1 MLLFD
6 EFKHEFTFE
15 QRCIESNRVLTKYP
29 ERVPIICERSKTTT
43 PDCPLIDKKK
53 YLVPRDLTL
62 GQYLYVV
69 RKKLRLP
76 QEKALFLLINNQII
90 SSTKTIGEIYEKNKH
105 SDGFLYVY
113 YSYEN
118 VFG

>member
-1 MLLFD
+1 MLFN
-6 EFKHEFTFE
+6 EFKNQFTFE
-15 QRCIESNRVLTKYP
+15 ERCIESSRVLAKFP
-29 ERVPIICERSKTTT
+29 DRVPIICERSKSAAS
-43 PDCPLIDKKK
+43 DCPLIDKKK

-69 RKKLRLP
+69 RKRLRLS
-76 QEKALFLLINNQII
+76 QEKSIFLFINNHIMP
-90 SSTKTIGEIYEKNKH
+90 STQLIGDIYEKNKH
-105 SDGFLYVY
+105 SDGFLYVS

>member
-29 ERVPIICERSKTTT
+29 DRVPIICERSKAATS
-43 PDCPLIDKKK
+43 DCPQIDKKK
-53 YLVPRDLTL
+53 YLVPKDLTL

-90 SSTKTIGEIYEKNKH
+90 SSTKMIGEIYAKNKH

>member
-1 MLLFD
+1 MLLFN

-29 ERVPIICERSKTTT
+29 DRVPIICERSKTTSSE
-43 PDCPLIDKKK
+43 CPLIDKKK

-76 QEKALFLLINNQII
+76 QEKALFLFINNKIV
-90 SSTKTIGEIYEKNKH
+90 SSTKMIGEIYEKNKH
-105 SDGFLYVY
+105 SDGFLYVS

>member
-1 MLLFD
+1 
-6 EFKHEFTFE
+6 
-15 QRCIESNRVLTKYP
+15 
-29 ERVPIICERSKTTT
+29 
-43 PDCPLIDKKK
+43 
-53 YLVPRDLTL
+53 VPRDLTL

-76 QEKALFLLINNQII
+76 QEKALFLFINNKII
-90 SSTKTIGEIYEKNKH
+90 SSTKMIGEIYEKNKH
-105 SDGFLYVY
+105 SDGFLYVS